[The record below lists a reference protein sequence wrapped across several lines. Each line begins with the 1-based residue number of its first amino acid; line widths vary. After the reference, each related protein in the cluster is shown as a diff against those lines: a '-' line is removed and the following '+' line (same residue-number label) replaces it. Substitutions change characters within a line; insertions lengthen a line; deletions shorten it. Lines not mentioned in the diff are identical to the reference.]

1 MDFIT
6 NYFDGHNNDRNARFL
21 SFDICRKYF
30 IKHRGVASKPE
41 NINESV
47 MTLWG
52 YLTSWGMLRGAK
64 CALHNKNPY
73 YLKNAI
79 SVIDKY
85 EKLFDVDLPDYHN
98 AEGLIVSCYEELARS
113 LTIESTKPTQLL
125 VTKIM
130 FGVFSCIPATD
141 VNVRK
146 YFKGKGSLN
155 DIQNAIKTFGAF
167 YETHKEQLKPRMI
180 ETSDWNGKSYERL
193 FNSARLLD
201 MYAYVNGQNSVNNE

>member
-6 NYFDGHNNDRNARFL
+6 NYFDGHDNDPNARFL
-21 SFDICRKYF
+21 SFDICREYF
-30 IKHRGVASKPE
+30 LSHRGAASKPE

-52 YLTSWGMLRGAK
+52 YLTSWGMLRGSK

-73 YLKNAI
+73 YLKDAI
-79 SVIDKY
+79 HVIDQY
-85 EKLFDVDLPDYHN
+85 EKLFEIDLPDYHN
-98 AEGLIVSCYEELARS
+98 AKGLIENCYKDLERS
-113 LTIESTKPTQLL
+113 LTTESTKTLQLL

-141 VNVRK
+141 INVRT

-155 DIQNAIKTFGAF
+155 GIQNATKTFDSF

-180 ETSDWNGKSYERL
+180 ATSDWNGEPYERL

-201 MYAYVNGQNSVNNE
+201 MYAYVNGQNSANNE